1 MSFCYYEIS
10 VFNITREFVELTLFL
25 NIVTIIF
32 NFI

>member
-10 VFNITREFVELTLFL
+10 VFNITRESVELTLFL